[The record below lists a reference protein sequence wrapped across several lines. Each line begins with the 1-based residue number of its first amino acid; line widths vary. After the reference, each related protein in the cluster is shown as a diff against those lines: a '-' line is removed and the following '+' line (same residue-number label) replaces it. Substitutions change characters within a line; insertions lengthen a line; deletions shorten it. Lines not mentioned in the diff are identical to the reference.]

1 MISNLQSIVSGA
13 DSVGG
18 TRTFGQL
25 NIRERVLDTGERT
38 IAVANI
44 STVSLAKL
52 DKKRA
57 RIVLWILAAISAV
70 AGLLS
75 LFGGDVPSSVVALA
89 FAGLFGWL
97 AYRAKDII
105 TLAIGTGDGARTL
118 FTSTDEAYLAE
129 VKRFLTDKI
138 NTGDLRAATFVFDQS
153 NQEISIG
160 KVVTGDDH
168 SVTADSIVTGS
179 HNQVATHSA
188 GAQFGNADT
197 RYSAVNSPK
206 AQVGPGNRASHVD
219 YSSVLPNVE
228 EWRRQAAQSP
238 GWEHVAERLGE
249 LETLLKSGTPHAE
262 GKGKVRSLVAD
273 LSGILQAYP
282 AAVQLFQSIARLAGG

>member
-1 MISNLQSIVSGA
+1 MISNLQSMLSAA

-25 NIRERVLDTGERT
+25 DIRERVLDTGERT

-52 DKKRA
+52 DKKRT
-57 RIVLWILAAISAV
+57 RIVLWILAAICALT
-70 AGLLS
+70 GLLW
-75 LFGGDVPSSVVALA
+75 LVGGDVLSSVVALA
-89 FAGLFGWL
+89 LAGLFGWL

-105 TLAIGTGDGARTL
+105 TLALGTNDGTRTL
-118 FTSTDEAYLAE
+118 FASTDEALLAE
-129 VKRFLTDKI
+129 VKRFLTEKI

-153 NQEISIG
+153 KQEISIG
-160 KVVTGDDH
+160 KMVTGDDR
-168 SVTADSIVTGS
+168 SVTADSVVTGS
-179 HNQVATHSA
+179 HNQVATHSP
-188 GAQFGNADT
+188 GASFGSAET
-197 RYSAVNSPK
+197 RYSAVNSPN
-206 AQVGPGNRASHVD
+206 AQVGPGNKVSRVD
-219 YSSVLPNVE
+219 YSGVLPNVE
-228 EWRRQAAQSP
+228 EWHRQAAQSP

-249 LETLLKSGTPHAE
+249 LETLLKSGTPNAE

>member
-1 MISNLQSIVSGA
+1 MISNLQSILSA
-13 DSVGG
+13 TESVGG

-25 NIRERVLDTGERT
+25 KIRERVLDTGERT
-38 IAVANI
+38 ISVANI

-57 RIVLWILAAISAV
+57 RIVLWVLAALCALGGIVSL
-70 AGLLS
+70 AGNPAWALMLL
-75 LFGGDVPSSVVALA
+75 ALG
-89 FAGLFGWL
+89 GLFGWL
-97 AYRAKDII
+97 AFRAKDII

-118 FTSTDEAYLAE
+118 FASTDEALLAE
-129 VKRFLTDKI
+129 VKSFLTDKI

-153 NQEISIG
+153 KQEISIG
-160 KVVTGDDH
+160 KMVTGDDR

-188 GAQFGNADT
+188 GAQFGNSET
-197 RYSAVNSPK
+197 RYSAVNSPT
-206 AQVGPGNRASHVD
+206 AQVGPGNKISRVD

-249 LETLLKSGTPHAE
+249 LENLLKSGTPNPE

>member
-1 MISNLQSIVSGA
+1 MISNLQSILSST

-38 IAVANI
+38 ITVANI

-57 RIVLWILAAISAV
+57 RIVLWILAAASVIGGAV
-70 AGLLS
+70 YFS
-75 LFGGDVPSSVVALA
+75 GGDVVTGVVSLALA
-89 FAGLFGWL
+89 ALFAWL

-105 TLAIGTGDGARTL
+105 TLAIGTNDGARTL
-118 FTSTDEAYLAE
+118 FSSTDGTYLAE
-129 VKRFLTDKI
+129 IKQFLTDKI
-138 NTGDLRAATFVFDQS
+138 NTGDLRAGTFIIDQS
-153 NQEISIG
+153 KQDISIG
-160 KVVTGDDH
+160 KVVTGSDH
-168 SVTADSIVTGS
+168 SVNAGSIVAGS
-179 HNQVATHSA
+179 HNQVATHSP
-188 GAQFGNADT
+188 GSHFGNAGT
-197 RYSAVNSPK
+197 SYSAVNSPK
-206 AQVGPGNRASHVD
+206 AQVGTGNVATRID
-219 YSSVLPNVE
+219 YSSVLPSVE

-249 LETLLKSGTPHAE
+249 LEALMRSGTPNPE
-262 GKGKVRSLVAD
+262 SRGKVRSLVTD

-282 AAVQLFQSIARLAGG
+282 AAVQLFQSIARLAGF

>member
-1 MISNLQSIVSGA
+1 MISNLQSLLSTA

-18 TRTFGQL
+18 TRTFGRL

-57 RIVLWILAAISAV
+57 RIVFGILAALCAIGGVVS
-70 AGLLS
+70 LS
-75 LFGGDVPSSVVALA
+75 GDVAWALMLLA
-89 FAGLFGWL
+89 LAGLFGWL
-97 AYRAKDII
+97 AYRSRDII
-105 TLAIGTGDGARTL
+105 TLSLGTNDGAQTL
-118 FTSTDEAYLAE
+118 FSSTDEAFLAE

-153 NQEISIG
+153 KQEISIG
-160 KVVTGDDH
+160 KVVTGDDR
-168 SVTADSIVTGS
+168 SVNAESVVTGS
-179 HNQVATHSA
+179 HNQVATKSA
-188 GAQFGNADT
+188 GAQFGHSET
-197 RYSAVNSPK
+197 RYSAVNSPN
-206 AQVGPGNRASHVD
+206 AQVGTGNTVVRID
-219 YSSVLPNVE
+219 YSSVLPSVE

-249 LETLLKSGTPHAE
+249 LETLMKSGTPSAE
-262 GKGKVRSLVAD
+262 GKGRVRSLIAD
-273 LSGILQAYP
+273 LTGILQAYP